1 MTLFPPPATALQA
14 DEQKHLNLVRD
25 ERERKR
31 EMRLAAPQAAGNNK
45 AASSLKANAAKDL
58 TLGKPHDPVAFMRI
72 DVTGDECFYVGYNGL
87 SDRSNDRIV
96 YNWQSKFVLGLRAAT
111 HEDPGEVVRHRNFS
125 MGDGNR
131 ITTMQDVVFAELAA
145 RIAALESDDVTFIET
160 DAMLQET
167 LGRTRGTE
175 MQQIVETI
183 QAAQSTLI
191 GADPHSLLVIQ
202 GGPGTGKTAVALHRV
217 SAILYN
223 YGEGSGVDA
232 RDIVRPEQVLVIGP
246 NATFTRYIS
255 RVLPELG
262 DAAVTQTDLTKL
274 LETHVKAT
282 GKDSPATARLKGDDR
297 MGEVIS
303 RGLVQRVRKP
313 KDHMSFSTRGVSW
326 RVSLDPSEI
335 EAIFTPLLFERY
347 AEGRGKFRTALLTE
361 LGTRIRRQLRA
372 DRSPLAGD
380 PQGMLDPTEID
391 NFVERVW
398 PSLSP
403 QAFLRDLFGNADR
416 LLAAAS
422 GTLTAD
428 EVQLLRRPAAPKVSE
443 QQWTKEDLVLLD
455 QSSAEITGEP
465 DTFRHIVV
473 DEAQDLSPM
482 QWLAVRRRSERG
494 AMTIVGDIAQS
505 TGHWA
510 RDSWDDVIDLLSTQL
525 PTRTEQLS
533 YGYRVPRSVM
543 DLAALLLPT
552 AAPGVRPPVVVRDV
566 DRGPILTAVPPEEDL
581 ATTAVSIVE
590 ALSGKGHFVGVI
602 CPDALREDLEIA
614 FMLAVVSW
622 NDADKGGLSTTINLV
637 SPVAS
642 KGLEFDA
649 VVVVDPAGIV
659 EAGPQGERMLYIAL
673 TRTTKFLDIVYPQ
686 GTLPAAL
693 RGHDEPGTPAPTVAE
708 KPDGRPGVPP
718 APDAPSAPGASV
730 AHAPDAIPE
739 PPAAWTAPTGDK
751 PPVVRTPAQQRII
764 TFQAESIRDDLLA
777 STASLLW
784 GDILREALRM
794 IEDDSPA

>member
-1 MTLFPPPATALQA
+1 MPLSPPPATAQQVE
-14 DEQKHLNLVRD
+14 EQKHLDLVRD
-25 ERERKR
+25 EREHKR
-31 EMRLAAPQAAGNNK
+31 ETRLAAPLAAGDNK
-45 AASSLKANAAKDL
+45 AAARLKANAAKDS
-58 TLGKPHDPVAFMRI
+58 TLGNPQDPVAFMRI
-72 DVTGDECFYVGYNGL
+72 DVAGDECFYVGYHSL
-87 SDRSNDRIV
+87 SDRMNDRLV
-96 YNWQSKFVLGLRAAT
+96 YNWQSNFILGLRAAT
-111 HEDPGEVVRHRNFS
+111 HDAPGEVVRHRNFA
-125 MGDGNR
+125 MGDGNQ

-145 RIAALESDDVTFIET
+145 RIAALEGDDVTFIET

-167 LGRTRGTE
+167 LGRARGTE

-191 GADPHSLLVIQ
+191 SADAHSLLVIQ

-223 YGEGSGVDA
+223 YSETAMHAAGDV
-232 RDIVRPEQVLVIGP
+232 IRPEQVLVIGP

-262 DAAVTQTDLTKL
+262 DAAVAQTDLHKL
-274 LETHVKAT
+274 LEAHVKAT
-282 GKDSPATARLKGDDR
+282 AKDGAATARLKGDER
-297 MGEVIS
+297 MVEVIS
-303 RGLVQRVRKP
+303 KGLVQRVRRP
-313 KDHMSFSTRGVSW
+313 KDHTSFSIRGVSW
-326 RVSLDPSEI
+326 RVSLDPSEV
-335 EAIFTPLLFERY
+335 EAVFTPLLFERY
-347 AEGRGKFRTALLTE
+347 AVGRTRFRTALLSD

-380 PQGMLDPTEID
+380 PQGLLDPTEID

-403 QAFLRDLFGNADR
+403 QAFLRDLFGNTDR

-428 EVQLLRRPAAPKVSE
+428 EVQLLRRTPAPKLSE
-443 QQWTKEDLVLLD
+443 QQWTREDLVLLD
-455 QSSAEITGEP
+455 QAGAEISGDP
-465 DTFRHIVV
+465 DSYRHIVV

-510 RDSWDDVIDLLSTQL
+510 RDSWDEVIELLSTPL
-525 PTRTEQLS
+525 PTRTEQLT

-543 DLAALLLPT
+543 DLAALLLPI
-552 AAPGVRPPVVVRDV
+552 AAPGILPPVVVRDV
-566 DRGPILTAVPPEEDL
+566 ERPPVLTSVPPAEDL
-581 ATTAVSIVE
+581 ATSAVRIVE
-590 ALSGKGHFVGVI
+590 ALSGKGNFVGVI

-614 FMLAVVSW
+614 FMLAEVNW
-622 NDADKGGLSTTINLV
+622 NDADKGGLSTAINLV

-659 EAGPQGERMLYIAL
+659 AAGPQGERMLYIAL
-673 TRTTKFLDIVYPQ
+673 TRTTKYLDIVYPQ
-686 GTLPAAL
+686 GTLPAVLGPQDAST
-693 RGHDEPGTPAPTVAE
+693 GSPAPTT
-708 KPDGRPGVPP
+708 RPEGEQREVPAQSGV
-718 APDAPSAPGASV
+718 G
-730 AHAPDAIPE
+730 
-739 PPAAWTAPTGDK
+739 G
-751 PPVVRTPAQQRII
+751 PPVHEHPATMSPLPSGTLLPEAQNATSNDRTPAQRRTI
-764 TFQAESIRDDLLA
+764 TFQAATIRDDLMA
-777 STASLLW
+777 SAPEPLW
-784 GDILREALRM
+784 GDILREALRV
-794 IEDDSPA
+794 IEEERPE